1 MRWPVHFLC
10 FTLMLGLGYLL
21 YYFSGHVVDLF
32 KSWRQ
37 APNQTIAGELTY
49 VVLRQIAIAASFGSV
64 AVFYMR
70 WLNRWFE
77 SHSAAEFALK
87 QYQLDVDRA
96 SWLVEAAME
105 WNSQVKEQM
114 PSALLDRIS
123 RNLFASDSSERSQ
136 MLHPTDALASVLGNA
151 SKIKLNAGPAEIE
164 ISGKDLKKSKPVPT
178 AD

>member
-1 MRWPVHFLC
+1 
-10 FTLMLGLGYLL
+10 
-21 YYFSGHVVDLF
+21 
-32 KSWRQ
+32 
-37 APNQTIAGELTY
+37 
-49 VVLRQIAIAASFGSV
+49 
-64 AVFYMR
+64 
-70 WLNRWFE
+70 
-77 SHSAAEFALK
+77 
-87 QYQLDVDRA
+87 
-96 SWLVEAAME
+96 ME